1 MLVMLYLDRHV
12 FSAFL
17 FGADNQEQQLL
28 KSLANSFTET
38 ATVREIHFWRS
49 DTLKM
54 VVATEHHK
62 RSVCE
67 RKKEIVAKIE
77 SLLVDT
83 VPAGGNAGKRVDS
96 LKIVVDQAVALAL
109 MLRVQRA
116 EYFLY
121 RPGPGKKLQ
130 ENLMQLED
138 DDSEDE
144 GGEEGGSGS
153 RLMEFLKGKSQKK
166 IGLTV
171 YPALVKN
178 GNDEGENYEQS
189 ECLCK
194 ARVLGG

>member
-1 MLVMLYLDRHV
+1 MLVMLYLDTHV

-17 FGADNQEQQLL
+17 FGADGQEQQLL
-28 KSLANSFTET
+28 KSLANSFIDT

-49 DTLKM
+49 NTLKM
-54 VVATEHHK
+54 VVATEHFK

-67 RKKEIVAKIE
+67 RKKEIVAEIE

-83 VPAGGNAGKRVDS
+83 VPAGGNAGKRADS

-109 MLRVQRA
+109 TLRVQRA
-116 EYFLY
+116 KYFLY
-121 RPGPGKKLQ
+121 RQGPGKKLHGDF
-130 ENLMQLED
+130 MQLED

-153 RLMEFLKGKSQKK
+153 RFMGLLKGKSQKK
-166 IGLTV
+166 SGLTV
-171 YPALVKN
+171 FPALVKN
-178 GNDEGENYEQS
+178 GNDEGENYDKS

-194 ARVLGG
+194 AKVLGG